1 MTIQILAARDLSSKF
16 SEMCELKATN
26 TQSNP
31 IDATQLS
38 SRRLLTL
45 VAQDARP
52 HNQIEVQRAVNELKR
67 RQHYLF
73 ELEEI
78 GYTVR

>member
-1 MTIQILAARDLSSKF
+1 MTIQILEARDPRTKCN
-16 SEMCELKATN
+16 EMCEPKTTN
-26 TQSNP
+26 AQSIQ

-52 HNQIEVQRAVNELKR
+52 HNQMEVQRAVNELKR

-73 ELEEI
+73 ELERI

>member
-1 MTIQILAARDLSSKF
+1 
-16 SEMCELKATN
+16 MCELIATN
-26 TQSNP
+26 APSNP

-67 RQHYLF
+67 RRHYLF

>member
-1 MTIQILAARDLSSKF
+1 
-16 SEMCELKATN
+16 
-26 TQSNP
+26 
-31 IDATQLS
+31 
-38 SRRLLTL
+38 

-52 HNQIEVQRAVNELKR
+52 HNQMEVQRAVNELKR

-73 ELEEI
+73 ELERI

>member
-1 MTIQILAARDLSSKF
+1 MTIQILAPRDLRSKF
-16 SEMCELKATN
+16 SEMCELKTTN
-26 TQSNP
+26 TQSIP

-67 RQHYLF
+67 RRHYLF

>member
-1 MTIQILAARDLSSKF
+1 MTTQIIAARDLRSKC
-16 SEMCELKATN
+16 SEMCKLTATN

-31 IDATQLS
+31 IDTTQLS
-38 SRRLLTL
+38 SRKLLTL

-52 HNQIEVQRAVNELKR
+52 HNQMEVQRAVNELKR

-78 GYTVR
+78 GYVVR

>member
-1 MTIQILAARDLSSKF
+1 
-16 SEMCELKATN
+16 MCELKTTN
-26 TQSNP
+26 IQSKP

-45 VAQDARP
+45 VAQGARP
-52 HNQIEVQRAVNELKR
+52 HNQMEVQRAVNELKR

-78 GYTVR
+78 GYNVR

>member
-1 MTIQILAARDLSSKF
+1 MTIQILAPRDLRSKF
-16 SEMCELKATN
+16 SEMCELKTTN

-38 SRRLLTL
+38 SRKLLTL
-45 VAQDARP
+45 VAQNARP

-73 ELEEI
+73 ELAEI